1 MHIKIEVDGV
11 AGEDLSPVEGDKGLV
26 GVEQVIVE

>member
-1 MHIKIEVDGV
+1 MHSKIEVDEV
-11 AGEDLSPVEGDKGLV
+11 AEEALSPVEGDKGQV

>member
-1 MHIKIEVDGV
+1 VHNKIEVDEV
-11 AGEDLSPVEGDKGLV
+11 AEEALSPVEGDKGQA